1 MTTEGRKEAG
11 MTAALSRRNVAVLGL
26 ALLGA
31 ALALLLLRLGPGPS
45 QAKAASHR
53 EAPLIANDPTADI
66 TDFFMFRSTE
76 PGKADKVELIMD
88 VIPGEE
94 PSSGP
99 NYYNFDPSVAYTFH
113 VDNDKDGKAD
123 DVEFEL
129 RFKSEIRGAVN
140 ALGLPLS
147 YVGGVPPATGA
158 VIPPITSLDSPG
170 LGLRQHY
177 TITMIKDGHRTVL
190 SPMTDKIAVPSNV
203 GPRTM
208 PSYDALA
215 AQGMYDLGGGV
226 RVFAGQRDDPFFIDL
241 GAAFDTLNLRSPA
254 TDMLSGFNVNTIAL
268 ELPASMLTQD
278 HQSADQTAQPLLGAY
293 ASTSRPK
300 VTVDGEGKGRRMVQ
314 VQRLA
319 NPLVNELIIGT
330 KDKDRWNSLDPSQES
345 RFLDY
350 YENPR
355 LALALSLVFGAPVPA
370 TPRFDLENAL
380 LKYAPSDRRFSELL
394 RLNVSSAPGASWP
407 NGRKP
412 TDDVT
417 DTAIQVV
424 GGPAFAG
431 ACDGVNVN
439 DKVLPNVFPFEAS
452 PWDGRNRVHQN
463 P

>member
-1 MTTEGRKEAG
+1 MT
-11 MTAALSRRNVAVLGL
+11 AVLGRRSIGL
-26 ALLGA
+26 IAFVLLGA
-31 ALALLLLRLGPGPS
+31 AVALLMLRLGPGPTP
-45 QAKAASHR
+45 AKAASHR
-53 EAPLIANDPTADI
+53 EAPLIANDPPADI
-66 TDFFMFRSTE
+66 TDFFMFRSTQ
-76 PGKADKVELIMD
+76 PGQDDKVDLIMD

-94 PSSGP
+94 PSAGP

-113 VDNDKDGKAD
+113 VDNNTDGKAD
-123 DVEFEL
+123 DIEFEF
-129 RFKSEIRGAVN
+129 RFKSELRGIVN
-140 ALGLPLS
+140 DAGLPLS
-147 YVGGVPPATGA
+147 YVAL
-158 VIPPITSLDSPG
+158 PPITTLDGAG

-177 TITMIKDGHRTVL
+177 SITMIKDGKRTVI

-208 PSYDALA
+208 PNYDGLA
-215 AQGMYDLGGGV
+215 AQGMYDLGGGIK
-226 RVFAGQRDDPFFIDL
+226 VFAGQRDDPFFIDL
-241 GAAFDTLNLRSPA
+241 GAAFDTLNLRSPG

-268 ELPASMLTQD
+268 EVPASLLTKD
-278 HQSADQTAQPLLGAY
+278 HRAPGLTAYPKLGAY
-293 ASTSRPK
+293 ASTSRPR
-300 VTVDGEGKGRRMVQ
+300 VTVRGRGGNSLGLGQFVQ

-330 KDKDRWNSLDPSQES
+330 KDKDLWNSLEPEQEG

-350 YENPR
+350 YTNPR
-355 LALALSLVFGAPVPA
+355 FALALSIVFGAVVPS
-370 TPRFDLENAL
+370 TPRQDLVNAL
-380 LKYAPSDRRFSELL
+380 LKYSPTDKRLSELL
-394 RLNVSSAPGASWP
+394 RLNLNSAPGGSWP

-412 TDDVT
+412 SDDVT

-431 ACDGVNVN
+431 AGDNVSAN

>member
-1 MTTEGRKEAG
+1 MT
-11 MTAALSRRNVAVLGL
+11 AVLGRRRV
-26 ALLGA
+26 AVV
-31 ALALLLLRLGPGPS
+31 ALALFGVAIALLMLRFGPGPS
-45 QAKAASHR
+45 AAKASSHR

-66 TDFFMFRSTE
+66 TDFYMFRSIQ
-76 PGKADKVELIMD
+76 PGQGDMVDLIMN

-94 PSSGP
+94 PSAGP

-113 VDNDKDGKAD
+113 VDNNKDGKAD
-123 DVEFEL
+123 DVEFEFRFTNEL
-129 RFKSEIRGAVN
+129 RGIVN
-140 ALGLPLS
+140 DAGLPLS
-147 YVGGVPPATGA
+147 YVAL
-158 VIPPITSLDSPG
+158 PPITTLDGPGSEG

-177 TITMIKDGHRTVL
+177 SITMIKNGDRTPI
-190 SPMTDKIAVPSNV
+190 SPMTSKIVVPSDV

-208 PSYDALA
+208 PNYDGLA
-215 AQGMYDLGGGV
+215 AQGMYDLGGGIK
-226 RVFAGQRDDPFFIDL
+226 VFAGQRDDPFFIDL
-241 GAAFDTLNLRSPA
+241 GAAFDTLNLRSPG
-254 TDMLSGFNVNTIAL
+254 TDMLSGFNVNSIVL
-268 ELPASMLTQD
+268 QVPASMLTKD
-278 HQSADQTAQPLLGAY
+278 HKSPTTTTQPKLGAY
-293 ASTSRPK
+293 ASTSRPR
-300 VTVDGEGKGRRMVQ
+300 VTVLGGRCHRGHGQGHGHGGFVQ

-319 NPLVNELIIGT
+319 NPLINELIIGT
-330 KDKDRWNSLDPSQES
+330 KDKDRWNSLEPEQES
-345 RFLDY
+345 QFLDY
-350 YENPR
+350 YRNPR
-355 LALALSLVFGAPVPA
+355 LALALSIVFGATVPP

-394 RLNVSSAPGASWP
+394 RLDLSSAPGASWP

-431 ACDGVNVN
+431 AGDNVSAN

>member
-1 MTTEGRKEAG
+1 MT
-11 MTAALSRRNVAVLGL
+11 AVLGRRNATMV
-26 ALLGA
+26 ALVLVGA
-31 ALALLLLRLGPGPS
+31 ALALLVLRLGPGPS
-45 QAKAASHR
+45 PANAASHR
-53 EAPLIANDPTADI
+53 EAPLIANDPPADI
-66 TDFFMFRSTE
+66 TDFYMFRSTE
-76 PGKADKVELIMD
+76 PGQSDKVDLIMD
-88 VIPGEE
+88 VIPFEE
-94 PSSGP
+94 PSGGP

-123 DVEFEL
+123 DVSFEF
-129 RFKSEIRGAVN
+129 RFTNEIRGAVN
-140 ALGLPLS
+140 ALGLPLA
-147 YVGGVPPATGA
+147 YVGGVPPGSGS

-177 TITMIKDGHRTVL
+177 TLTMIKHGHRTVL

-208 PSYDALA
+208 PDYEALA
-215 AQGMYDLGGGV
+215 AQGMYDLGGGA

-268 ELPASMLTQD
+268 ELPASLLTRD
-278 HQSADQTAQPLLGAY
+278 HGNPAQTSQPWLGAY
-293 ASTSRPK
+293 ASTGRPK
-300 VTVDGEGKGRRMVQ
+300 VTVDDEDDGHHSHRRFVQ

-330 KDKDRWNSLDPSQES
+330 KDKDRWNTLDPSKES

-355 LALALSLVFGAPVPA
+355 FALALSLVFGAPIPA
-370 TPRFDLENAL
+370 TPRHDLENAL
-380 LKYAPSDRRFSELL
+380 LKYGPSDPRYSELL

-407 NGRKP
+407 NGRRP
-412 TDDVT
+412 ADDVT

-431 ACDGVNVN
+431 AGDGVNVN
-439 DKVLPNVFPFEAS
+439 DKVLPNVFPFLAS
-452 PWDGRNRVHQN
+452 PWDGRNRIHAN

>member
-1 MTTEGRKEAG
+1 MT
-11 MTAALSRRNVAVLGL
+11 AVLGRRSIGL
-26 ALLGA
+26 IAFVLLGA
-31 ALALLLLRLGPGPS
+31 AVALLMLRLGPGPTP
-45 QAKAASHR
+45 AKAASHR
-53 EAPLIANDPTADI
+53 EAPLIANDPPADI
-66 TDFFMFRSTE
+66 TDFFMFRSTQ
-76 PGKADKVELIMD
+76 PGQDDKVDLIMD

-94 PSSGP
+94 PSAGP

-113 VDNDKDGKAD
+113 VDNNTDGKAD
-123 DVEFEL
+123 DIEFEF
-129 RFKSEIRGAVN
+129 RFKSELRGIVN
-140 ALGLPLS
+140 DAGLPLS
-147 YVGGVPPATGA
+147 YVAL
-158 VIPPITSLDSPG
+158 PPITTLDGAG

-177 TITMIKDGHRTVL
+177 SITMIKDGKRTVI

-208 PSYDALA
+208 PNYDGLA
-215 AQGMYDLGGGV
+215 AQGMYDLGGGIK
-226 RVFAGQRDDPFFIDL
+226 VFAGQRDDPFFIDL
-241 GAAFDTLNLRSPA
+241 GAAFDTLNLRSPG

-268 ELPASMLTQD
+268 EVPASLLTKD
-278 HQSADQTAQPLLGAY
+278 HRAPGLTAYPKLGAY
-293 ASTSRPK
+293 ASTSRPR
-300 VTVDGEGKGRRMVQ
+300 VTVRGRGGNSLGLGQFVQ

-330 KDKDRWNSLDPSQES
+330 KDKDLWNSLEPEQEG

-350 YENPR
+350 YTNPR
-355 LALALSLVFGAPVPA
+355 FALALSIVFGAVVPS
-370 TPRFDLENAL
+370 TPRQDLVNAL
-380 LKYAPSDRRFSELL
+380 LKYAPTDKRLSELL
-394 RLNVSSAPGASWP
+394 RLNLNSAPGASWP

-412 TDDVT
+412 SDDVT

-431 ACDGVNVN
+431 AGDNVSAN

>member
-1 MTTEGRKEAG
+1 MT
-11 MTAALSRRNVAVLGL
+11 AVLGRRQVAL
-26 ALLGA
+26 AGLVLLGA
-31 ALALLLLRLGPGPS
+31 ALALLMLRLGPGPS
-45 QAKAASHR
+45 PAQAASHR
-53 EAPLIANDPTADI
+53 EAPLIANDPPADI
-66 TDFFMFRSTE
+66 TDFYMFRSTQ
-76 PGKADKVELIMD
+76 PGQADKVDLIMD
-88 VIPGEE
+88 VIPFEE
-94 PSSGP
+94 PSGGP

-113 VDNDKDGKAD
+113 VDNNKDGKAD
-123 DVEFEL
+123 DIEFEL
-129 RFKSEIRGAVN
+129 RFTNEIRGAVN
-140 ALGLPLS
+140 SLGLPLS

-170 LGLRQHY
+170 LGLRQRY
-177 TITMIKDGHRTVL
+177 TLTMIKDGHRTVL
-190 SPMTDKIAVPSNV
+190 SPMTDKIAVPSDV

-208 PSYDALA
+208 PNYDGLA
-215 AQGMYDLGGGV
+215 AQGMYDLGDGI

-268 ELPASMLTQD
+268 QVPASLLTHD
-278 HQSADQTAQPLLGAY
+278 HQSPGQTNQPWLGAY

-300 VTVDGEGKGRRMVQ
+300 VTVLEGRGDGQSHHARRFVQ

-330 KDKDRWNSLDPSQES
+330 KDKDHWNTLDPDQES

-355 LALALSLVFGAPVPA
+355 FALALSLVFGAPIPA
-370 TPRFDLENAL
+370 TPRHDLENAL
-380 LKYAPSDRRFSELL
+380 LKYGPSDPGFSELL
-394 RLNVSSAPGASWP
+394 RLDVNSAPGASWP

-412 TDDVT
+412 ADDVT

-431 ACDGVNVN
+431 AGDGVNTN
-439 DKVLPNVFPFEAS
+439 DKVLPNVFPFLAS
-452 PWDGRNRVHQN
+452 PWDGRNRVHAN

>member
-1 MTTEGRKEAG
+1 MSSVPSAPRPSRRWRVAAAA
-11 MTAALSRRNVAVLGL
+11 TAA
-26 ALLGA
+26 GA
-31 ALALLLLRLGPGPS
+31 AIGASLVGAGAA
-45 QAKAASHR
+45 QASSHR
-53 EAPLIANDPTADI
+53 EAPLIANDPPADI
-66 TDFFMFRSTE
+66 TDFFMFRSTQ
-76 PGKADKVELIMD
+76 PGQDDKVDLIMD

-94 PSSGP
+94 PSAGP

-113 VDNDKDGKAD
+113 VDNNTDGKAD
-123 DVEFEL
+123 DIEFEF
-129 RFKSEIRGAVN
+129 RFKSELRGIVN
-140 ALGLPLS
+140 DAGLPLS
-147 YVGGVPPATGA
+147 YVAL
-158 VIPPITSLDSPG
+158 PPITTLDGAG

-177 TITMIKDGHRTVL
+177 SITMIKDGKRTVI

-208 PSYDALA
+208 PNYDGLA
-215 AQGMYDLGGGV
+215 AQGMYDLGSGIK
-226 RVFAGQRDDPFFIDL
+226 VFAGQRDDPFFIDL
-241 GAAFDTLNLRSPA
+241 GAAFDTLNLRSPG

-268 ELPASMLTQD
+268 EVPASLLTKD
-278 HQSADQTAQPLLGAY
+278 HRAPGLTAYPKLGAY
-293 ASTSRPK
+293 ASTSRPR
-300 VTVDGEGKGRRMVQ
+300 VTVRGRGGNSLGLGQFVQ

-330 KDKDRWNSLDPSQES
+330 KDKDLWNSLEPEQEG

-350 YENPR
+350 YTNPR
-355 LALALSLVFGAPVPA
+355 FALALSIVFGAVVPS
-370 TPRFDLENAL
+370 TPRRDLVNAL
-380 LKYAPSDRRFSELL
+380 LKYAPTDKRLSELL
-394 RLNVSSAPGASWP
+394 RLNLNSAPGASWP

-412 TDDVT
+412 SDDVT

-431 ACDGVNVN
+431 AGDNVSAN

>member
-1 MTTEGRKEAG
+1 MT
-11 MTAALSRRNVAVLGL
+11 AVLGRRNATVIAL
-26 ALLGA
+26 ALVGA
-31 ALALLLLRLGPGPS
+31 ALALPVLRLGPGPS
-45 QAKAASHR
+45 PAQAASHR
-53 EAPLIANDPTADI
+53 EAPLIANDPPADI
-66 TDFFMFRSTE
+66 TDFYMFRSTE
-76 PGKADKVELIMD
+76 PGQSGKVDLIMD
-88 VIPGEE
+88 VIPFEE
-94 PSSGP
+94 PSGGP

-113 VDNDKDGKAD
+113 VDNNTDGKAD
-123 DVEFEL
+123 DVSFEF
-129 RFKSEIRGAVN
+129 RFTNEIRGAVN
-140 ALGLPLS
+140 ALGLPLA
-147 YVGGVPPATGA
+147 YVGGVPPGSGS

-177 TITMIKDGHRTVL
+177 TITMIKNGRRTVL

-208 PSYDALA
+208 PDYEALA
-215 AQGMYDLGGGV
+215 AQGMYDLGGGL

-241 GAAFDTLNLRSPA
+241 GAACDTLNLRSPA

-268 ELPASMLTQD
+268 ELPASLLTRD
-278 HQSADQTAQPLLGAY
+278 HGSPAQTNQPWLGAY
-293 ASTSRPK
+293 ASTSRPR
-300 VTVDGEGKGRRMVQ
+300 VTVLGGRGHHARHFVQ

-330 KDKDRWNSLDPSQES
+330 KDKDRWNTLDPDQES

-370 TPRFDLENAL
+370 TPRHDLENAL
-380 LKYAPSDRRFSELL
+380 LKYGPSDPGYSELL
-394 RLNVSSAPGASWP
+394 RLNVSSGPGASWP
-407 NGRKP
+407 NGRRP
-412 TDDVT
+412 ADDVT

-431 ACDGVNVN
+431 AGDGVNVN
-439 DKVLPNVFPFEAS
+439 DKVLPNVFPFLAS
-452 PWDGRNRVHQN
+452 PWDGRNRVHAN

>member
-1 MTTEGRKEAG
+1 
-11 MTAALSRRNVAVLGL
+11 MTAVLSRRTVAVLGL
-26 ALLGA
+26 VLLGA
-31 ALALLLLRLGPGPS
+31 ALVLLMLCLGPGPS
-45 QAKAASHR
+45 PAAAASHR
-53 EAPLIANDPTADI
+53 EAPLIANDPPADI
-66 TDFFMFRSTE
+66 TDFFMFRSTQ
-76 PGKADKVELIMD
+76 PGQADKVDLIMD

-94 PSSGP
+94 PSAGP

-113 VDNDKDGKAD
+113 VDNNRDGKAE
-123 DVEFEL
+123 DVQFEV
-129 RFKSEIRGAVN
+129 RFTSEIRGVVD

-147 YVGGVPPATGA
+147 YVGNVPPSNGS
-158 VIPPITSLDSPG
+158 VIPPITTLDSPG

-177 TITMIKDGHRTVL
+177 TITMIKDGHRQVL
-190 SPMTDKIAVPSNV
+190 APLTDKIAVPSDV

-208 PSYDALA
+208 PNYPGLA
-215 AQGMYDLGGGV
+215 AQGMYNLGNGI

-241 GAAFDTLNLRSPA
+241 GAAFDTLNLRSPGV
-254 TDMLSGFNVNTIAL
+254 DMLSGFNVNTIAL
-268 ELPASMLTQD
+268 EVPASLLTQD
-278 HQSADQTAQPLLGAY
+278 HRSPSATGQPLLGAY
-293 ASTSRPK
+293 ASTSRAK
-300 VTVDGEGKGRRMVQ
+300 VTVRSERGHGGDHGHFVQ

-330 KDKDRWNSLDPSQES
+330 KDKDRWNSLEPENES

-350 YENPR
+350 YQNPR

-370 TPRFDLENAL
+370 TPRTDLVNAL
-380 LKYAPSDRRFSELL
+380 LKYTPSDRQLSELL
-394 RLNVSSAPGASWP
+394 RLNLRSAPGASWP

-412 TDDVT
+412 SDDVT

-431 ACDGVNVN
+431 AGDDVSAN
-439 DKVLPNVFPFEAS
+439 DKVLPNVFPFEAT

>member
-1 MTTEGRKEAG
+1 MT
-11 MTAALSRRNVAVLGL
+11 AVLGRRHVAL
-26 ALLGA
+26 AGMVLVGAAIALLV
-31 ALALLLLRLGPGPS
+31 LRLGPGPS
-45 QAKAASHR
+45 PANAASHR
-53 EAPLIANDPTADI
+53 EAPLIANDPPADI
-66 TDFFMFRSTE
+66 TDFFMFRSTQ
-76 PGKADKVELIMD
+76 PGQGDKVDLIMD

-123 DVEFEL
+123 DVKFEF
-129 RFKSEIRGAVN
+129 RFTSEIRGAVN

-147 YVGGVPPATGA
+147 YVGGVPPATGN
-158 VIPPITSLDSPG
+158 VIPPITTLDSPG

-177 TITMIKDGHRTVL
+177 TITMVKNGHRTVV

-208 PSYDALA
+208 PNYDALA
-215 AQGMYDLGGGV
+215 AQGMYDLGNGI

-268 ELPASMLTQD
+268 EVPASLLTRD
-278 HQSADQTAQPLLGAY
+278 HGSPSQTKQPVLGAY

-300 VTVDGEGKGRRMVQ
+300 VTVRGGGYKRAHVARHYAKRWVQ

-330 KDKDRWNSLDPSQES
+330 KDKDRWNSLRPSQES

-355 LALALSLVFGAPVPA
+355 LALALSLVFGVPVPA
-370 TPRFDLENAL
+370 TPRNDLENAL
-380 LKYAPSDRRFSELL
+380 LKYGPDDKGFSELL

-431 ACDGVNVN
+431 AGDGVSAN
-439 DKVLPNVFPFEAS
+439 DKVLPNVFPFLAS
-452 PWDGRNRVHQN
+452 PWDGRNRVHAN

>member
-1 MTTEGRKEAG
+1 MT
-11 MTAALSRRNVAVLGL
+11 AVLGRRKATVVAL

-31 ALALLLLRLGPGPS
+31 ALALLVLRLGPGPS
-45 QAKAASHR
+45 PANAASHR
-53 EAPLIANDPTADI
+53 EAPLISNDPPADI
-66 TDFFMFRSTE
+66 TDFYMFRSTE
-76 PGKADKVELIMD
+76 PGQADKVDLIMD
-88 VIPGEE
+88 VIPFEE
-94 PSSGP
+94 PSGGP

-113 VDNDKDGKAD
+113 VDNDKDGDAG
-123 DVEFEL
+123 DVEFQF
-129 RFKSEIRGAVN
+129 RFTNEIRGAVN
-140 ALGLPLS
+140 SLGLPFS

-177 TITMIKDGHRTVL
+177 TVTMIKNGHRTVL
-190 SPMTDKIAVPSNV
+190 SPMTEKIAVPSNV

-208 PSYDALA
+208 PDYDALA
-215 AQGMYDLGGGV
+215 AQGMYDLGNGV

-268 ELPASMLTQD
+268 EIPASLLTRD
-278 HQSADQTAQPLLGAY
+278 HKSSPQTNQPLLGAY

-300 VTVDGEGKGRRMVQ
+300 VTVLGGRGQGHGRWHHGRHFVQ

-319 NPLVNELIIGT
+319 NPLVNELVIGT
-330 KDKDRWNSLDPSQES
+330 KDKDRWNTLDPDQES
-345 RFLDY
+345 QFLDY

-370 TPRFDLENAL
+370 TPRHDLENAL
-380 LKYAPSDRRFSELL
+380 LKYGPTDPGYSELL
-394 RLNVSSAPGASWP
+394 RLNVSSEPGASWP
-407 NGRKP
+407 NGRRP
-412 TDDVT
+412 ADDVT

-431 ACDGVNVN
+431 AGDGVSVN
-439 DKVLPNVFPFEAS
+439 DKVLPNVFPFLAS
-452 PWDGRNRVHQN
+452 PWDGRDRVHAN

>member
-1 MTTEGRKEAG
+1 
-11 MTAALSRRNVAVLGL
+11 VAVVGL

-31 ALALLLLRLGPGPS
+31 ALALLMLRLGSGPS
-45 QAKAASHR
+45 PAQAASHR
-53 EAPLIANDPTADI
+53 EAPLIANDPAADI
-66 TDFFMFRSTE
+66 TDFYMFRSIQ
-76 PGKADKVELIMD
+76 PGQANKIDLIMD
-88 VIPGEE
+88 VIPFEE
-94 PSSGP
+94 PSGGP

-113 VDNDKDGKAD
+113 VDNNLDGKAD
-123 DVEFEL
+123 DVSFEF
-129 RFKSEIRGAVN
+129 RFTNEIRGAVN

-147 YVGGVPPATGA
+147 YVGGVPPATGS
-158 VIPPITSLDSPG
+158 VIPPITSLSSPG

-190 SPMTDKIAVPSNV
+190 SPMTEKIAVPSDV

-208 PSYDALA
+208 PNYDALA
-215 AQGMYDLGGGV
+215 AQGMYNLGDGI

-268 ELPASMLTQD
+268 EVPAKLLTRD
-278 HQSADQTAQPLLGAY
+278 HHGPAETTQPELGAY
-293 ASTSRPK
+293 ASTSRPR
-300 VTVDGEGKGRRMVQ
+300 VTVRDFERGWHGDEHGRFVQ

-330 KDKDRWNSLDPSQES
+330 KDKDRWNTLEPEQES

-370 TPRFDLENAL
+370 TPRHDLENAL
-380 LKYAPSDRRFSELL
+380 LKYGPNDKGFSELL
-394 RLNVSSAPGASWP
+394 RLNIKSPPGASWP

-412 TDDVT
+412 SDDVT

-431 ACDGVNVN
+431 AGDGVSAN

>member
-1 MTTEGRKEAG
+1 MT
-11 MTAALSRRNVAVLGL
+11 AVLGRRNATVVVL
-26 ALLGA
+26 ALVGA
-31 ALALLLLRLGPGPS
+31 ALALLVLRLGPSPS
-45 QAKAASHR
+45 PANAASHR
-53 EAPLIANDPTADI
+53 EAPLIANDPPADI
-66 TDFFMFRSTE
+66 TDFYMFRSTE
-76 PGKADKVELIMD
+76 PGRADKVDLIMD
-88 VIPGEE
+88 VIPFEE
-94 PSSGP
+94 PSGGP
-99 NYYNFDPSVAYTFH
+99 NYYNFDPSVAYRFH

-123 DVEFEL
+123 DVSFEF
-129 RFKSEIRGAVN
+129 RFTTEIRGAVN
-140 ALGLPLS
+140 SLGLPLS

-177 TITMIKDGHRTVL
+177 TLTMIKHGHRTVL

-215 AQGMYDLGGGV
+215 AQGMYDLGGGL

-268 ELPASMLTQD
+268 ELPASLLTRD
-278 HQSADQTAQPLLGAY
+278 HKSPAQTSHPWLGAY
-293 ASTSRPK
+293 ASTSRPR
-300 VTVDGEGKGRRMVQ
+300 VTVLGGHDRGHWDRHHSRHFVQ

-330 KDKDRWNSLDPSQES
+330 KDKDRWNTLDPDQES

-370 TPRFDLENAL
+370 TPRHDLENAL
-380 LKYAPSDRRFSELL
+380 LKYGPSDPGYSELL

-407 NGRKP
+407 NGRRP
-412 TDDVT
+412 ADDVT

-431 ACDGVNVN
+431 AGDGVNVN
-439 DKVLPNVFPFEAS
+439 DRVLPNVFPFLAS
-452 PWDGRNRVHQN
+452 PWDGRDRIHAN

>member
-1 MTTEGRKEAG
+1 MT
-11 MTAALSRRNVAVLGL
+11 AVLGKRKATVVAL
-26 ALLGA
+26 ALAGA
-31 ALALLLLRLGPGPS
+31 ALALLVLRLGSGPS
-45 QAKAASHR
+45 PANAASHR
-53 EAPLIANDPTADI
+53 EAPLISNDPPADI
-66 TDFFMFRSTE
+66 TDFYMFRSTA
-76 PGKADKVELIMD
+76 PGQADKVELIMD
-88 VIPGEE
+88 VIPFEE
-94 PSSGP
+94 PSGGP
-99 NYYNFDPSVAYTFH
+99 NYYNFDPSVAYRFH
-113 VDNDKDGKAD
+113 VDNDKDGDAE
-123 DVEFEL
+123 DVTFEF
-129 RFKSEIRGAVN
+129 RFTSEIRGVVN

-177 TITMIKDGHRTVL
+177 TVTMIRNGHRTVL

-208 PSYDALA
+208 PDYDALA
-215 AQGMYDLGGGV
+215 AQGMYDLGGGI

-268 ELPASMLTQD
+268 EIPASLLTRD
-278 HQSADQTAQPLLGAY
+278 HKSPGQTGQPLLGAY

-300 VTVDGEGKGRRMVQ
+300 VTVKGIPRGVRMMQ

-330 KDKDRWNSLDPSQES
+330 KDKDRWNTLDPNQES
-345 RFLDY
+345 QFLDY

-370 TPRFDLENAL
+370 TPRHDLENAL
-380 LKYAPSDRRFSELL
+380 LKYGPTDHGHSELL

-412 TDDVT
+412 ADDVT

-431 ACDGVNVN
+431 AGDGVGVN
-439 DKVLPNVFPFEAS
+439 DKVLPNVFPFLAS
-452 PWDGRNRVHQN
+452 PWDGRNRVHAN

>member
-1 MTTEGRKEAG
+1 
-11 MTAALSRRNVAVLGL
+11 MTAVLPRRRTAAIAL
-26 ALLGA
+26 ALLGVGV
-31 ALALLLLRLGPGPS
+31 ALLVLRFGPS
-45 QAKAASHR
+45 PSPAKAASHR
-53 EAPLIANDPTADI
+53 EAPLIANDPPADI
-66 TDFFMFRSTE
+66 TDFYMFRSTE
-76 PGKADKVELIMD
+76 AGHAKTVDLIMN
-88 VIPGEE
+88 VIPFEE
-94 PSSGP
+94 PSGGP

-113 VDNDKDGKAD
+113 VDNDRDGRAD

-129 RFKSEIRGAVN
+129 RFTNEIRGAVN

-147 YVGGVPPATGA
+147 YVGGVPPATGS

-177 TITMIKDGHRTVL
+177 TLTMIRNGHRTVV
-190 SPMTDKIAVPSNV
+190 SPMTQKIAVPSNV

-208 PSYDALA
+208 PDYDALA
-215 AQGMYDLGGGV
+215 AQGMYNLGGGI

-268 ELPASMLTQD
+268 EVPASLLTSD
-278 HQSADQTAQPLLGAY
+278 HRSPAQTQQPWLGAY

-300 VTVDGEGKGRRMVQ
+300 VSVKGVGRGSRMVQ

-330 KDKDRWNSLDPSQES
+330 KDKDRWNSEEPEEES

-355 LALALSLVFGAPVPA
+355 LALAMSLVFGAPIPA
-370 TPRFDLENAL
+370 TPRHDLENAL
-380 LKYAPSDRRFSELL
+380 LKYGPGDPGFSELL
-394 RLNVSSAPGASWP
+394 RLNVGSAPGASWP

-412 TDDVT
+412 ADDVT
-417 DTAIQVV
+417 DTALQVV

-431 ACDGVNVN
+431 AGDGVSVN
-439 DKVLPNVFPFEAS
+439 DKVLPNVFPFLAS
-452 PWDGRNRVHQN
+452 PWDGRNRVHRN

>member
-1 MTTEGRKEAG
+1 MT
-11 MTAALSRRNVAVLGL
+11 AVLGRRSIGL
-26 ALLGA
+26 IAFVLLGA
-31 ALALLLLRLGPGPS
+31 AVALLMLRLGPGPTP
-45 QAKAASHR
+45 AKAASHR
-53 EAPLIANDPTADI
+53 EAPLIANDPPADI
-66 TDFFMFRSTE
+66 TDFFMFRSTQ
-76 PGKADKVELIMD
+76 PGQDDKVDLIMD

-94 PSSGP
+94 PSAGP

-113 VDNDKDGKAD
+113 VDNNTDGKAD
-123 DVEFEL
+123 DIEFEF
-129 RFKSEIRGAVN
+129 RFKSELRGIVN
-140 ALGLPLS
+140 DAGLPLS
-147 YVGGVPPATGA
+147 YVAL
-158 VIPPITSLDSPG
+158 PPITTLDGAG

-177 TITMIKDGHRTVL
+177 SITMIKDGKRTVI

-208 PSYDALA
+208 PNYDGLA
-215 AQGMYDLGGGV
+215 AQGMYDLGGGIK
-226 RVFAGQRDDPFFIDL
+226 VFAGQRDDPFFIDL
-241 GAAFDTLNLRSPA
+241 GAAFDTLNLRSPG

-268 ELPASMLTQD
+268 EVPASLLTKD
-278 HQSADQTAQPLLGAY
+278 HRAPGLTAYPKLGAY
-293 ASTSRPK
+293 ASTSRPR
-300 VTVDGEGKGRRMVQ
+300 VTVRGRGGNSLGLGQFVQ

-330 KDKDRWNSLDPSQES
+330 KDKDLWNSLEPEQEG

-350 YENPR
+350 YTNPR
-355 LALALSLVFGAPVPA
+355 FALALSIVFGAVVPS
-370 TPRFDLENAL
+370 TPRQDLVNAL
-380 LKYAPSDRRFSELL
+380 LKYSPTDKRLSELL
-394 RLNVSSAPGASWP
+394 RLNLNSAPGASWP

-412 TDDVT
+412 SDDVT

-431 ACDGVNVN
+431 AGDNVSAN

>member
-1 MTTEGRKEAG
+1 
-11 MTAALSRRNVAVLGL
+11 
-26 ALLGA
+26 
-31 ALALLLLRLGPGPS
+31 
-45 QAKAASHR
+45 
-53 EAPLIANDPTADI
+53 
-66 TDFFMFRSTE
+66 
-76 PGKADKVELIMD
+76 
-88 VIPGEE
+88 
-94 PSSGP
+94 
-99 NYYNFDPSVAYTFH
+99 
-113 VDNDKDGKAD
+113 
-123 DVEFEL
+123 
-129 RFKSEIRGAVN
+129 VN
-140 ALGLPLS
+140 ALGLPFS
-147 YVGGVPPATGA
+147 YVGGVPPATGS

-177 TITMIKDGHRTVL
+177 TITMIKNGRRTVL

-215 AQGMYDLGGGV
+215 AQGMYDLGSGV

-268 ELPASMLTQD
+268 ELPISMLTR
-278 HQSADQTAQPLLGAY
+278 DQQGAGQTDEPWLGAY

-300 VTVDGEGKGRRMVQ
+300 VTVLGGEGRWHGHARRFVQ

-330 KDKDRWNSLDPSQES
+330 KDKDRWNALDPEQES
-345 RFLDY
+345 QFLDY

-370 TPRFDLENAL
+370 TPRTDLENAL
-380 LKYAPSDRRFSELL
+380 LKYGPTDPRFSELL

-431 ACDGVNVN
+431 AGDGVSVN
-439 DKVLPNVFPFEAS
+439 DKVLPNVFPFLAS
-452 PWDGRNRVHQN
+452 PWDGRNRVHAN